1 MGNLYRSRLKMGTPV
16 VSGIYGAEWDG
27 SSSPAWTRT
36 DDAANFSD
44 PSPAVNN
51 GNGSS
56 PFDNILPW
64 SGMRRVEDAEAG
76 TLVEIPKFYYKWT
89 RDGAKM
95 KLQISASQFNGS
107 FVSPAHADRGD
118 GKGERNLVYV
128 GAYHCATSTYKST
141 TGVKPQASTTRANF
155 RTNIHNLG
163 STIWQYDFAMYWT
176 IMMLYLVE
184 YADWNSQAKIGYG
197 CGNNSSAEN
206 NGRTDSMTY
215 HTGTDASSRTTYG
228 HVRYRYIEGLWDNV
242 VDWCDGIYFSSTD
255 VYCIKNPANFS
266 DTSGGTLVGTRPTNN
281 AEIKAWNNPSAS
293 GFEYALYPSEVVND
307 SNYKTYACD
316 QCHYSS
322 LSSSGVTLYI
332 GSYYS
337 QGQAYGAFYMRGS
350 SSASTSTAYIGSRLQ
365 KLP

>member
-64 SGMRRVEDAEAG
+64 SGMRRVEDANAG

-107 FVSPAHADRGD
+107 LVSPAHADRGD

-141 TGVKPQASTTRANF
+141 TGVKPQTSTTKINF

-163 STIWQYDFAMYWT
+163 SSIWQYDFAMYWT

-184 YADWNSQAKIGYG
+184 YANWDSQAMIGYG
-197 CGNNSSAEN
+197 GGNDSAYEDA
-206 NGRTDSMTY
+206 GLTDSMVY
-215 HTGTDASSRTTYG
+215 HTGTNAANRTTYG
-228 HVRYRYIEGLWDNV
+228 HTRYRYIEDLWGNIYDF
-242 VDWCDGIYFSSTD
+242 CDGIYFSSTSI
-255 VYCIKNPANFS
+255 YCIKNPANFS
-266 DTSGGTLVGTRPTNN
+266 DTSGGTLVGTRAN
-281 AEIKAWNNPSAS
+281 ASGVAVTWTSPSAS
-293 GFEYALYPSEVVND
+293 GFEYALYPASVTSD
-307 SNYKTYACD
+307 STYTTYDCDRCYFNTSFNALRVGGYYKQD
-316 QCHYSS
+316 QA
-322 LSSSGVTLYI
+322 G
-332 GSYYS
+332 
-337 QGQAYGAFYMRGS
+337 GAFHFY
-350 SSASTSTAYIGSRLQ
+350 STSATTSSVSGLGSRLQ
-365 KLP
+365 KLA

>member
-64 SGMRRVEDAEAG
+64 SGMRRVEDAKAG

-107 FVSPAHADRGD
+107 LVSPAHADRGD
-118 GKGERNLVYV
+118 GKGERDVVYV
-128 GAYHCATSTYKST
+128 GAYPCATSTYKST
-141 TGVKPQASTTRANF
+141 TGVKPQTSKKRAEF
-155 RTNIHNLG
+155 RTSIHNLD

-184 YADWNSQAKIGYG
+184 YANWNSQAKIGYG
-197 CGNNSSAEN
+197 CGNNSSTEN
-206 NGRTDSMTY
+206 AGLTDAMTY
-215 HTGTDASSRTTYG
+215 HTGTNAANRTTYG
-228 HVRYRYIEGLWDNV
+228 HIRYRYIEDLWSNV
-242 VDWCDGIYFSSTD
+242 LSWCDGIYFISTD
-255 VYCIKNPANFS
+255 IYVIKNPSSFS
-266 DTSGGTLVGTRPTNN
+266 DSSGGTNVGTRANTSGVVT
-281 AEIKAWNNPSAS
+281 AWTSPSTS
-293 GFEYALYPSEVVND
+293 GFEYALYPSATTSD
-307 SNYKTYACD
+307 STYSTYICD
-316 QCHYSS
+316 GYSKG
-322 LSSSGVTLYI
+322 SGYTLLI
-332 GSYYS
+332 VGSHFNQS
-337 QGQAYGAFYMRGS
+337 QQRGAFYFNGYN
-350 SSASTSTAYIGSRLQ
+350 SASYSAESLGSRLQ